1 MRRDGWWFCSSAI
14 QRDQGPS
21 LGLLDQLGWVQC
33 LSCRMCAEKCET
45 ESPTGGKSRSQSIHS
60 QFKHE
65 LEFYFLPRSNVVPRS
80 IPNTSCRE
88 QDITSINRITY
99 ERACEHV
106 QMYGLTRN
114 RRTTCR
120 PGKITKWSIPLRHHL
135 PFGTSTSAPRGSRAS
150 ACVPRGGVI
159 FGWQ

>member
-1 MRRDGWWFCSSAI
+1 MTAGGFAALRSKEIRGPALGCWISLDGFSAFPAECAQKSARPRARRVGNHAAN
-14 QRDQGPS
+14 PS
-21 LGLLDQLGWVQC
+21 IV
-33 LSCRMCAEKCET
+33 R
-45 ESPTGGKSRSQSIHS
+45 
-60 QFKHE
+60 FKHE